1 MPRKTHRKI
10 RELKSSYSVIVDGK
24 TEVWYFQLMKT
35 HEKLPRIN
43 IEPELPKKKKLS
55 ELFGLAK
62 KNARDYDRVF
72 LLSDLYAII
81 HDAQIDELRK
91 YFDETKKNEKITIL
105 FNNPCLEF
113 WFLLHFKKTAK
124 YFSRCSEVISELK
137 NPKRL
142 ENYSKTEKYFKQKYS
157 DIYVKLKPFQ
167 STACANANK
176 LGEFS
181 FQNVQSAKA
190 EIVKIIDF
198 FLSESHSNSSK

>member
-1 MPRKTHRKI
+1 MPRQKRRKI
-10 RELKSSYSVIVDGK
+10 REIKSSYSVIVDGK

-35 HEKLPRIN
+35 HETLPRVN
-43 IEPELPKKKKLS
+43 IEPELPKKKKLA

-62 KNARDYDRVF
+62 ENAGYYDRVF
-72 LLSDLYAII
+72 LLLDLDAII

-113 WFLLHFKKTAK
+113 WFLLHFKETAK
-124 YFSRCSEVISELK
+124 YFSHCSEVISEFK
-137 NPKRL
+137 NLKRL
-142 ENYSKTEKYFKQKYS
+142 KNYSKTERYFKQKHS

-176 LGEFS
+176 LGKFS

>member
-1 MPRKTHRKI
+1 MPRKKRRKI
-10 RELKSSYSVIVDGK
+10 REPKSSYSVIVDGK

-35 HEKLPRIN
+35 HETLPRIN
-43 IEPELPKKKKLS
+43 IEPILPKKKKLAD
-55 ELFGLAK
+55 LFKLAEE
-62 KNARDYDRVF
+62 NARYYDRVF
-72 LLSDLYAII
+72 LLLDLDAII
-81 HDAQIDELRK
+81 HDAQIEELRK
-91 YFDETKKNEKITIL
+91 YYDEVNENEKITIL

-113 WFLLHFKKTAK
+113 WFLLHFKETAK
-124 YFSRCSEVISELK
+124 YFSHCSEAINALK
-137 NPKRL
+137 NTKRL
-142 ENYSKTEKYFKQKYS
+142 ESYSKTERYFKNKHS
-157 DIYVKLKPFQ
+157 DIYARLKPFQ